1 MLHRKIENR
10 SFPPADRNSP
20 SLTRSLPTSGCPYVA
35 RMPTSLVTFPPS
47 VLEYLHRDSSSS
59 IPLRPNIV
67 RSKLETRSPGQ
78 CCWSHDSIILI
89 AREDLSKSIGDRYPP
104 KHSEAVDIQKFIVFG
119 YVTSPSI
126 LQPSLFPR
134 RTAITKRR
142 KLWEG
147 HGRVPARDKRRDV
160 RGVLRIPTSS

>member
-35 RMPTSLVTFPPS
+35 RMPTFLVTFPPS

-59 IPLRPNIV
+59 ISLRPSNV
-67 RSKLETRSPGQ
+67 RPKLETRSPGQ

-89 AREDLSKSIGDRYPP
+89 AREGLSKIIT
-104 KHSEAVDIQKFIVFG
+104 KHSEAVDIQKFIVFS
-119 YVTSPSI
+119 YVASPSI

-134 RTAITKRR
+134 RTAMKRR
-142 KLWEG
+142 KLWER
-147 HGRVPARDKRRDV
+147 HGRVPARDKRRGV